1 MSGWLLIIFLL
12 LLGGIIS
19 SFGDLLGTKIGK
31 ARFSIFKL
39 RPRKTATLITIITG
53 SLISASSIS
62 LILLVNSQLRVGLF
76 RLGDLQKKLQDNRT
90 LLSSLELETKNL
102 EGKINQKEKQLT
114 QLKSERKNLEGTI
127 IQKEEELTQ
136 LERNIIALRSGK
148 VVISSG
154 QSIFISEINSA
165 KKSKIDSQL
174 ETIIKY
180 ANRFT
185 QEKVRPNFDEPRSIL
200 VLNRNNIEELKKTIS
215 MGGEWVINIK
225 SVRNVLKGEKYVY
238 VLAELIENKIIVSK
252 DETIFVSD
260 LREDLNNID
269 DFQSNIKL
277 LLTEAL
283 AEAKRRGSIAT
294 RINLKGDSINK
305 LQSFIRRN
313 KAFDFQFEVVSLRD
327 SKTAQPIIVE
337 IKVSKLLK

>member
-12 LLGGIIS
+12 LLGGLIS

-76 RLGDLQKKLQDNRT
+76 RLGDLQKKLQESRKL
-90 LLSSLELETKNL
+90 LLS
-102 EGKINQKEKQLT
+102 
-114 QLKSERKNLEGTI
+114 LKSERETLEDKI
-127 IQKEEELTQ
+127 IQKETELTK

-154 QSIFISEINSA
+154 QSIYIAEIDTD
-165 KKSKIDSQL
+165 KKVKVDLQMQN
-174 ETIIKY
+174 IIKN

-185 QEKVRPNFDEPRSIL
+185 QEQVIPNVTEPRSIL
-200 VLNRNNIEELKKTIS
+200 LIRKNHIDELKKTIKN
-215 MGGEWVINIK
+215 GGDWVINIK
-225 SVRNVLKGEKYVY
+225 SVRNVLKGENYVY
-238 VLAELIENKIIVSK
+238 AFPELIENKIIVLK
-252 DETIFVSD
+252 DEIISKTPLIYK
-260 LREDLNNID
+260 ENNIKD
-269 DFQSNIKL
+269 VKKTINFL
-277 LLTEAL
+277 LASSL
-283 AEAKRRGSIAT
+283 AEAKRRGSLINE
-294 RINLKGDSINK
+294 INLKSDSVKK
-305 LQSFIRRN
+305 LQVFIEKN
-313 KAFDFQFEVVSLRD
+313 KGFDFEFEVVSLRD

-337 IKVSKLLK
+337 LKVSKLLS